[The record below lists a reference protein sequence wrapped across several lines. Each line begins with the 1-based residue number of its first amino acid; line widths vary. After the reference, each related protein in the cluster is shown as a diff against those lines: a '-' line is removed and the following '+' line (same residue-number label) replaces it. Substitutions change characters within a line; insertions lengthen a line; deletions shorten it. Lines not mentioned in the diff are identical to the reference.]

1 MKAAKPVEKDNK
13 NHHSQSK
20 KQKAKKPVVVPLPVA
35 EVAPLQTQKPEESAA
50 LAGFATP
57 NINKTNASGII
68 APVHGSQT
76 IYDQGSGIM
85 FKKHQESLAETG
97 DINHPQTKK
106 AEKNYTST
114 LNISQVKDYHDLK
127 SGTSLPKTLEEQ
139 AAMAQSNG
147 NSNSETA
154 VSELADSVNISEVQD
169 SVAAMDLSSEFTLA
183 GEQEEAARTT
193 PTSANSDPKFNQTIG
208 LVKNTAK
215 VKSTHSSKEKAESH
229 ANAAAAVPAGER
241 KSKARGQQVEQLSQQ
256 RSEPFKASDFKRKL
270 ESKITKMKLPSNEKE
285 ADNFE
290 KNNNIAQVNKSA
302 GADVIAAKNNVTGK
316 IAEVAKKEPDETKL
330 AQRKATALPDP
341 KIGSK
346 VNIKASEAMPA
357 KRGDSELSQPI
368 AKSYRSVE
376 QQFAKQQITDEQLAK
391 SNEPDFI
398 NALNAKK
405 AAKDNAEKAPK
416 EFKNE
421 ENKKLEASKR
431 EAQGKTNS
439 TMEGMHQSRKGLL
452 DSVTNKQHK
461 AGEKNTAKHQDVVD
475 KLNAIYA
482 ETKKS
487 VDGQLDDLESKVTQ
501 LFDAGAKDAKSAFER
516 YVTKKIEDYKDE
528 RYGSWYRVDKYGN
541 RLEDAWN
548 RKLPDEV
555 NIFFVEGRKIF
566 LQRLDGIIDTIAN
579 LVTSRLNAAKASI
592 ASGRQKVVTF
602 IKNLPA
608 DVKKAIKGDIDA
620 IQGQFKE
627 LENSISEKES
637 SLIDSLATKYNDVLK
652 EVDELIVDIKNRNR
666 GFIAA
671 AEDATVGVA
680 KTIMEIR
687 KTLTELL
694 SGAVSAVMAI
704 VADPIGFL
712 SNLIAGVSQGFT
724 NFGTNI
730 WTYLK
735 TGFFGWLTG
744 AMKNIS
750 FTLPEDIFSLKGI
763 FSISTQMLG
772 LTWDNIRGIG
782 ASVVGEPAM
791 KVLEGS
797 FKMVQIVQKDGFAG
811 LWEHVKDQ
819 FADLKATVMDTI
831 IDIIKTEAIQAGI
844 KFILGLLTPAGAFVK
859 AAMMII
865 DLVKFFIQKAAQI
878 MELVKAITEG
888 IKAIASGNVA
898 AVAKAI
904 ENALGR
910 AIPVVI
916 GFLASLAGLG
926 GLVDKVI
933 GVVRKIRQRINNAIV
948 KFWNF
953 IKGKA
958 KKLLGKIGFGS
969 KKEAIKDSK
978 AKEIENDPNKDWD
991 DIQISF
997 EAEDHHRH
1005 TLYFQDKGGQT
1016 VLMVASTPTSFTD
1029 FVESIKPNNNDDRTK
1044 DAKTKAISIAAR
1056 IDARKKDKTSGEK
1069 ENEQKKKE
1077 DIANMTRNLSGY
1089 VAILFGID
1097 KQGGLPMSE
1106 IKHIP
1111 KTLGGETM
1119 GITMRAEILTREGV
1133 EGSTPTTKKHKVM
1146 DALLLRKNGKD
1157 SYYVRGHLLNHHI
1170 HGVGKWENMTPLSVK
1185 GNSNHLRLAEEP
1197 IKIAV
1202 EGGAIVNYILFVK
1215 YGQSIPKVTDSQLEE
1230 AGFVSDEDKEKIRTI
1245 RDAEQYVP
1253 IGLTLRSNYLKREG
1267 DKYVKDKELVLNNSI
1282 LNPVDFNIKNYQI
1295 NKDDKIKV
1303 SILHSSVKDIAGN
1316 TGINIEIIRI
1326 IKEAVL
1332 RIEGRITVNNI
1343 KAELSKTEDPIIL
1356 SRLYE
1361 TVEKLKNMNNVTLT
1375 TEIK

>member
-20 KQKAKKPVVVPLPVA
+20 KQKAKKLVVVPLPVA

-76 IYDQGSGIM
+76 IYDQGSEIM

-97 DINHPQTKK
+97 DINHPDTKK

-127 SGTSLPKTLEEQ
+127 SGTYVPKTLEEQ

-154 VSELADSVNISEVQD
+154 VPALADSVNISEVQD

-208 LVKNTAK
+208 VVKNTAK

-241 KSKARGQQVEQLSQQ
+241 KSKARGQQVEQLDQQ
-256 RSEPFKASDFKRKL
+256 KASPFKASDFKAKL
-270 ESKITKMKLPSNEKE
+270 NKRIKTVKLPERQGD

-290 KNNNIAQVNKSA
+290 KNNNIASVNQSIK
-302 GADVIAAKNNVTGK
+302 GDVVVSKNNVTGS
-316 IAEVAKKEPDETKL
+316 IEAVAKQEPNEAKI

-357 KRGDSELSQPI
+357 KRGDSEFSLPI

-376 QQFAKQQITDEQLAK
+376 QQFAKQRITDEQLAK

-452 DSVTNKQHK
+452 DSVTSKQHK

-475 KLNAIYA
+475 KLNSIYA

-487 VDGQLDDLESKVTQ
+487 VDGQLNDLESKVTQ
-501 LFDAGAKDAKSAFER
+501 MFDDGAKKAKEAFER
-516 YVTKKIEDYKDE
+516 EVTQKLEAYKAK
-528 RYGSWYRVDKYGN
+528 RYGSWRDYENYGK
-541 RLEDAWN
+541 RLTDAWN

-555 NIFFVEGRKIF
+555 NVFYKQGRDHFITAMDGVITKI
-566 LQRLDGIIDTIAN
+566 AE

-608 DVKKAIKGDIDA
+608 DLRKAIKGDIDA

-637 SLIDSLATKYNDVLK
+637 SLIDSLATKYNDALK

-724 NFGTNI
+724 NFGKNI
-730 WTYLK
+730 WTHLK

-916 GFLASLAGLG
+916 GFLASLAGLS

-933 GVVRKIRQRINNAIV
+933 GVVKKIRQRVEKAIV

-953 IKGKA
+953 IKGKT
-958 KKLLGKIGFGS
+958 KGLLGKIGFGD
-969 KKEAIKDSK
+969 KKEKKEKKGEDLRTTEEKKRDLHAAVEEGTELLKDKSLTPEEREKRLKNIKQTYELKELEIVTGKVDSAGTWAYIFGK
-978 AKEIENDPNKDWD
+978 VNPDEKGTILKMSDGKEIPLRSDQAAIIREELKSDGKK
-991 DIQISF
+991 IQHF
-997 EAEDHHRH
+997 R
-1005 TLYFQDKGGQT
+1005 
-1016 VLMVASTPTSFTD
+1016 
-1029 FVESIKPNNNDDRTK
+1029 
-1044 DAKTKAISIAAR
+1044 
-1056 IDARKKDKTSGEK
+1056 
-1069 ENEQKKKE
+1069 
-1077 DIANMTRNLSGY
+1077 
-1089 VAILFGID
+1089 AILPT
-1097 KQGGLPMSE
+1097 GLMLDLE
-1106 IKHIP
+1106 ARGNRDII
-1111 KTLGGETM
+1111 
-1119 GITMRAEILTREGV
+1119 ITIN
-1133 EGSTPTTKKHKVM
+1133 KHKVTVVNVQSPKKNPYGATIRGFDTKEYLERQYIIINVNEKLVGDINSSKIKEYQNKWNKKNYKVGDVDCFSFAM
-1146 DALLLRKNGKD
+1146 FILKKELHGDMKSEPEGENNEERFSDLLLEQEEKEQ
-1157 SYYVRGHLLNHHI
+1157 
-1170 HGVGKWENMTPLSVK
+1170 ENRYRNTK
-1185 GNSNHLRLAEEP
+1185 
-1197 IKIAV
+1197 
-1202 EGGAIVNYILFVK
+1202 
-1215 YGQSIPKVTDSQLEE
+1215 
-1230 AGFVSDEDKEKIRTI
+1230 
-1245 RDAEQYVP
+1245 
-1253 IGLTLRSNYLKREG
+1253 KR
-1267 DKYVKDKELVLNNSI
+1267 
-1282 LNPVDFNIKNYQI
+1282 
-1295 NKDDKIKV
+1295 
-1303 SILHSSVKDIAGN
+1303 
-1316 TGINIEIIRI
+1316 R
-1326 IKEAVL
+1326 
-1332 RIEGRITVNNI
+1332 
-1343 KAELSKTEDPIIL
+1343 
-1356 SRLYE
+1356 
-1361 TVEKLKNMNNVTLT
+1361 
-1375 TEIK
+1375 

>member
-35 EVAPLQTQKPEESAA
+35 EVAPLQTQKPEESTA

-57 NINKTNASGII
+57 NINKTNANGII

-76 IYDQGSGIM
+76 IYDQGSEIM
-85 FKKHQESLAETG
+85 FKKHQESMVETG

-106 AEKNYTST
+106 AEKNYIST

-127 SGTSLPKTLEEQ
+127 SGKYVPKTLEEQ

-154 VSELADSVNISEVQD
+154 VPALADSVNISEVQD

-290 KNNNIAQVNKSA
+290 KNNNITQVNKSA

-405 AAKDNAEKAPK
+405 AAKDNSQKAPK

-461 AGEKNTAKHQDVVD
+461 AGEKNTAKHQNVVD
-475 KLNAIYA
+475 KLNSIYA

-528 RYGSWYRVDKYGN
+528 RYGSWYRADKYGN

-566 LQRLDGIIDTIAN
+566 LQRLDGIIDTIAK

-592 ASGRQKVVTF
+592 SSGRQKVVTF

-637 SLIDSLATKYNDVLK
+637 SLIDSLATKYNDALK

-666 GFIAA
+666 GFIAT

-730 WTYLK
+730 WTHLK

-763 FSISTQMLG
+763 FSISTQMMG

-819 FADLKATVMDTI
+819 FADIKATVMDTI

-926 GLVDKVI
+926 GLVDKVT

-958 KKLLGKIGFGS
+958 KGLLGKIGFGD
-969 KKEAIKDSK
+969 KKEKKKKGEDLRTTEEKKRDLEEGVREGTQLLKDNSLTSKEREKRLKNIKQTYELKELKVVTEKVDSAGTWAYIFGKVNPDLKGSMVLNVEDEGEIPLQSNQAAIVRKTNPRHFQAVLPNRYFVELGSNSKIVYLVKTQLKKSKMFNVEGAIKGKKNYIITTVDPVKVENFDQLFKDAVKDYQGK
-978 AKEIENDPNKDWD
+978 AYNRYGD
-991 DIQISF
+991 DKHDQKRKKYSNGKGDNVIRDCFSF
-997 EAEDHHRH
+997 ALDFLTNRLGAEDLKR
-1005 TLYFQDKGGQT
+1005 K
-1016 VLMVASTPTSFTD
+1016 PTGD
-1029 FVESIKPNNNDDRTK
+1029 DNDHLFD
-1044 DAKTKAISIAAR
+1044 DLLL
-1056 IDARKKDKTSGEK
+1056 DQEEK
-1069 ENEQKKKE
+1069 ELENRY
-1077 DIANMTRNLSGY
+1077 RN
-1089 VAILFGID
+1089 
-1097 KQGGLPMSE
+1097 
-1106 IKHIP
+1106 
-1111 KTLGGETM
+1111 
-1119 GITMRAEILTREGV
+1119 
-1133 EGSTPTTKKHKVM
+1133 TKK
-1146 DALLLRKNGKD
+1146 R
-1157 SYYVRGHLLNHHI
+1157 R
-1170 HGVGKWENMTPLSVK
+1170 
-1185 GNSNHLRLAEEP
+1185 
-1197 IKIAV
+1197 
-1202 EGGAIVNYILFVK
+1202 
-1215 YGQSIPKVTDSQLEE
+1215 
-1230 AGFVSDEDKEKIRTI
+1230 
-1245 RDAEQYVP
+1245 
-1253 IGLTLRSNYLKREG
+1253 
-1267 DKYVKDKELVLNNSI
+1267 
-1282 LNPVDFNIKNYQI
+1282 
-1295 NKDDKIKV
+1295 
-1303 SILHSSVKDIAGN
+1303 
-1316 TGINIEIIRI
+1316 
-1326 IKEAVL
+1326 
-1332 RIEGRITVNNI
+1332 
-1343 KAELSKTEDPIIL
+1343 
-1356 SRLYE
+1356 
-1361 TVEKLKNMNNVTLT
+1361 
-1375 TEIK
+1375 

>member
-50 LAGFATP
+50 LAGFAIP
-57 NINKTNASGII
+57 NINKTNANGII

-76 IYDQGSGIM
+76 IYDQGSEIM

-97 DINHPQTKK
+97 DINHPDTKK

-127 SGTSLPKTLEEQ
+127 SGTYVPKTLEEQ

-154 VSELADSVNISEVQD
+154 VPALADSVNISEVQD

-421 ENKKLEASKR
+421 ESKKLEASKR

-452 DSVTNKQHK
+452 DSVTSKQHK

-516 YVTKKIEDYKDE
+516 YVTKKIDDYKDE
-528 RYGSWYRVDKYGN
+528 RYGSWYRADKYGN

-566 LQRLDGIIDTIAN
+566 LQRLDSIIDTIAN

-637 SLIDSLATKYNDVLK
+637 SLIDSLATKYNDALK

-730 WTYLK
+730 WTHLK

-763 FSISTQMLG
+763 FSISTQMMG

-831 IDIIKTEAIQAGI
+831 IDIIKTQAIQAGI
-844 KFILGLLTPAGAFVK
+844 KIIMSLLTPAGAFVR

-865 DLVKFFIQKAAQI
+865 DMVKFFVQKAAQI
-878 MELVKAITEG
+878 MELVRAFTEG
-888 IKAIASGNVA
+888 IKAIASGNVG
-898 AVAKAI
+898 AVAKAV

-910 AIPVVI
+910 SIPVLI
-916 GFLASLAGLG
+916 GFLASLANLG
-926 GLVDKVI
+926 GLADKVV
-933 GVVRKIRQRINNAIV
+933 GVVQKIRKRIEGAVI

-958 KKLLGKIGFGS
+958 KGLLGKIGFG
-969 KKEAIKDSK
+969 D
-978 AKEIENDPNKDWD
+978 
-991 DIQISF
+991 
-997 EAEDHHRH
+997 
-1005 TLYFQDKGGQT
+1005 
-1016 VLMVASTPTSFTD
+1016 
-1029 FVESIKPNNNDDRTK
+1029 
-1044 DAKTKAISIAAR
+1044 
-1056 IDARKKDKTSGEK
+1056 KKDKKEKKGEDLRSTEEKKRDLEEGVREGTQLLKDNSLTSKEREKRLKNIKQTYELKELKVVTEKVDSAGTWAYIFGKVNPDLKGLTVLNVEDEGEIPLQSNQAAIVRVTDPRHFQAVLPNRHFIELGSRSK
-1069 ENEQKKKE
+1069 VVYLVKTELKSNIFNVEGAIKGKKNYIITTVDPVKVKNF
-1077 DIANMTRNLSGY
+1077 DK
-1089 VAILFGID
+1089 LFKAALNDYQDKAYNRYGDD
-1097 KQGGLPMSE
+1097 KQNQKRKKYSNGKQDNVIRDCFSFALDFLTN
-1106 IKHIP
+1106 K
-1111 KTLGGETM
+1111 LD
-1119 GITMRAEILTREGV
+1119 AEDLKRN
-1133 EGSTPTTKKHKVM
+1133 PTG
-1146 DALLLRKNGKD
+1146 DDNNGRFDDLLLYQEEKQQEEQTKNRRK
-1157 SYYVRGHLLNHHI
+1157 R
-1170 HGVGKWENMTPLSVK
+1170 
-1185 GNSNHLRLAEEP
+1185 R
-1197 IKIAV
+1197 
-1202 EGGAIVNYILFVK
+1202 
-1215 YGQSIPKVTDSQLEE
+1215 
-1230 AGFVSDEDKEKIRTI
+1230 
-1245 RDAEQYVP
+1245 
-1253 IGLTLRSNYLKREG
+1253 
-1267 DKYVKDKELVLNNSI
+1267 
-1282 LNPVDFNIKNYQI
+1282 
-1295 NKDDKIKV
+1295 
-1303 SILHSSVKDIAGN
+1303 
-1316 TGINIEIIRI
+1316 
-1326 IKEAVL
+1326 
-1332 RIEGRITVNNI
+1332 
-1343 KAELSKTEDPIIL
+1343 
-1356 SRLYE
+1356 
-1361 TVEKLKNMNNVTLT
+1361 
-1375 TEIK
+1375 